1 MNKTETI
8 PLCEL
13 NYHVI
18 KTNCM
23 KKKQITTL
31 GFKKNNMKNKFA
43 TIS

>member
-23 KKKQITTL
+23 KKKQITTPIE
-31 GFKKNNMKNKFA
+31 GMSCDADECFH
-43 TIS
+43 